1 MKGPLTLALAAL
13 LSTAAF
19 AQTPPSG
26 AGASVFDQ
34 FDSDHDGRLTQ
45 QEAQINSTVVANFQT
60 ADTNADGS
68 LSKTEFDAAF
78 KPSNAPTDTP
88 PASDKPQSDVP
99 PASEPSPSSDTMPP
113 ADQSVPPSDQPPQQ

>member
-1 MKGPLTLALAAL
+1 MKGPLTLTLAAL

-34 FDSDHDGRLTQ
+34 FDSDHDGRITQ
-45 QEAQINSTVVANFQT
+45 AEAQINSTVVANFQT
-60 ADTNADGS
+60 ADSNADGS

-78 KPSNAPTDTP
+78 KPSNAPTNTAP
-88 PASDKPQSDVP
+88 PADKPQSEQA
-99 PASEPSPSSDTMPP
+99 PAPSEAPSDMPP
-113 ADQSVPPSDQPPQQ
+113 ADQTTPPSDQPPQQ